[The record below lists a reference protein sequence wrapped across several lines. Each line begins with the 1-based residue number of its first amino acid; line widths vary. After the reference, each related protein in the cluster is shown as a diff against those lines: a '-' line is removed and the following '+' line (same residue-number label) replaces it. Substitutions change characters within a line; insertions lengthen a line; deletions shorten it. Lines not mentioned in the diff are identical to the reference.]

1 MRDSF
6 ATTAAFVTIA
16 AVSGALAPLA
26 LAQPSGGGGP
36 MGATPLAVDW
46 KKTPVGSWADY
57 QMKMGDRQAKSRWA
71 LVDRT
76 SDRVTLELSMD
87 NGPLSSMG
95 GKMTMR
101 LVMVPDPT
109 KAARPVLETV
119 MQIEGKDPM
128 QMPSEATAQKF
139 EKPDPKKMV
148 GKETVKV
155 IAGSFATSHYRQS
168 DERGTLDM
176 WLSDELPPL
185 GIVKLTVTPK
195 AGSPSPGVELQLAG
209 KGKDAKPTITKKPVP
224 FDPAAMFGAAGGA
237 GGPPPR
243 PAPKQ

>member
-1 MRDSF
+1 MRDRF

-16 AVSGALAPLA
+16 AVSSALAPLA
-26 LAQPSGGGGP
+26 LAQPAGP
-36 MGATPLAVDW
+36 MAATPLAVDL
-46 KKTPVGSWADY
+46 KKAPVGSWAEY
-57 QMKMGDRQAKSRWA
+57 VVKMGDRQAKSRWA

-76 SDRVTLELSMD
+76 SDKVTLEMSMD
-87 NGPLSSMG
+87 NAPPSTMV

-101 LVMVPDPT
+101 LVLAPDPV
-109 KAARPVLETV
+109 KAPKPVLESV

-128 QMPSEATAQKF
+128 EMPVNSTPQKF

-155 IAGSFATSHYRQS
+155 VAGTFTASHYRQT

-185 GIVKLTVTPK
+185 GIVKMTATPK
-195 AGSPSPGVELQLAG
+195 AGSPSPPLDLQLSG
-209 KGKDAKPTITKKPVP
+209 KGKDAKATITKKPKP
-224 FDPAAMFGAAGGA
+224 FDPSAMFGPPGGA
-237 GGPPPR
+237 APAHP